1 VEFGTSYIY
10 RKDTSQ
16 KVSTAGEYIAS
27 RKKKRPHLN
36 KLIQFSPIFA
46 CLSDDEL
53 REFKK
58 VIIEKH
64 FRRNE
69 TILFEDDTSK
79 FMYFIRSGKVKVVKM
94 LAEGKEH
101 ILAIHGKG
109 ESFGEMGIL
118 DGRTAPATVI
128 ALEDSNISLIKK
140 DDFRCHLLKN
150 EKVMQE
156 IILML
161 CSRLREAWL
170 RLEVLNINKAESRI
184 RESLKLIG
192 LQYGIKEQRGT
203 MITLKLTHKEISE
216 YASLSRETV
225 SRHLKRLVKN
235 DEIEII
241 NRKNILLK
249 PTFFEKTPIW

>member
-1 VEFGTSYIY
+1 VNIL
-10 RKDTSQ
+10 Q
-16 KVSTAGEYIAS
+16 V
-27 RKKKRPHLN
+27 RKKKGPHLN
-36 KLIQFSPIFA
+36 RLIQFSPIFA

-53 REFKK
+53 REFKR

-64 FRRNE
+64 FQRNE
-69 TILFEDDTSK
+69 TILSEEDTLK
-79 FMYFIRSGKVKVVKM
+79 FMYFVCSGKVKVVKM
-94 LAEGKEH
+94 SAEGKEH
-101 ILAIHGKG
+101 ILAIHGIG
-109 ESFGEMGIL
+109 DSFGEMGIL
-118 DGRTAPATVI
+118 DGGTAPATVI

-140 DDFRCHLLKN
+140 DDFRGYLLKN

-170 RLEVLNINKAESRI
+170 KLKMLNINKAESRI
-184 RESLKLIG
+184 REALKLIG

-203 MITLKLTHKEISE
+203 MITLKLTHKEIGE

-225 SRHLKRLVKN
+225 SRHLKRLVKT

-241 NRKNILLK
+241 NRKHILLK
-249 PTFFEKTPIW
+249 PTFFEKMPI